1 MIAAIGYILEA
12 FMVLVFTVFLLL
24 LLFRPKPAIVR
35 SKSDTG
41 PLNLQNELYEPFV
54 RHDQYG
60 PLGAKPQPLLEYL
73 RLAVLL
79 VTIAPIKFASATLC
93 VVGVHLSCRYL
104 HLLPKWK
111 ILCKQMPCA

>member
-1 MIAAIGYILEA
+1 MISAIGYVIEA
-12 FMVLVFTVFLLL
+12 FMILVFTVFLLL
-24 LLFRPKPAIVR
+24 LFFRPKPATVR

-60 PLGAKPQPLLEYL
+60 PLGANPQPLLEYL

-93 VVGVHLSCRYL
+93 VVGVHLLCRYL
-104 HLLPKWK
+104 RISTQMKVT
-111 ILCKQMPCA
+111 CKQMQ